1 MHHVV
6 GAFILTFPMLRILAN
21 RISCELCS
29 QRYPNLLPVAG
40 GGGATLTLLLLY
52 RNCFLLCHQNP
63 IPRAFGVWFS
73 VGQLWRLPFEI
84 GYAPILFLTVT
95 NVSVTKA
102 SDILAR
108 LGHYFSYHG

>member
-29 QRYPNLLPVAG
+29 QRYPNLLSVAG

-52 RNCFLLCHQNP
+52 RICFLLFHQNP

-84 GYAPILFLTVT
+84 GYAPIATVPYLIPT
-95 NVSVTKA
+95 VPPE
-102 SDILAR
+102 
-108 LGHYFSYHG
+108 SYS